1 MSEQEFADGYL
12 RYVRHKV
19 VFISAALAALAIAA
33 GASCLVDGRP
43 IGILDVY
50 RIIWEHLTGARY
62 EYATPEYWDDFV
74 VCQMRLPR
82 TVLAIVAGSSLAV
95 CGTVMQSIMSNPLAD
110 PYTTGMSSGACLG
123 SIIAIAMGFAF
134 TGPSIYGI
142 VGMSFLM
149 ALVPAFVVILASR
162 LVNTSPATLILMGTI
177 MSYLFSA
184 VNTLILVNQEGET
197 LSAAYLWTIGSL
209 DNVIWSDLWI
219 PGMTSV
225 LGCAAMLAMSGK
237 LNVMMMGDDQ
247 ARSMGLDVDNFRTV
261 LLLVLS
267 VMVASIISFT
277 GILGFVGLVAP
288 HIVRMAIGSDNKF
301 VIPASMAFGSALL
314 LVTDTVAR
322 LVVYPYEIPVG
333 IVLMFIGGPLFLYV
347 VVRKKGYGGIY

>member
-1 MSEQEFADGYL
+1 MPEQDFADGYL
-12 RYVRHKV
+12 RYVRHKM
-19 VFISAALAALAIAA
+19 VFILAALAVLIVAA
-33 GASCLVDGRP
+33 GVSCLVDGRP
-43 IGILDVY
+43 IGVLDVY
-50 RIIWEHLTGARY
+50 RIIWDHIAGARY

-123 SIIAIAMGFAF
+123 AIIAIAMGFAF
-134 TGPSIYGI
+134 TGPSVYGI
-142 VGMSFLM
+142 MGMSFLV
-149 ALVPAFVVILASR
+149 ALIPAFIVILVSR
-162 LVNTSPATLILMGTI
+162 LISTSPATLILMGTI
-177 MSYLFSA
+177 MSYLFGA
-184 VNTLILVNQEGET
+184 INTLILVHQEGET

-209 DNVIWSDLWI
+209 DNVIWSDLWV
-219 PGMTSV
+219 PGIVSI
-225 LGCAAMLAMSGK
+225 LGCSAMLAMSGK

-288 HIVRMAIGSDNKF
+288 HIVRMAIGSDNRF
-301 VIPASMAFGSALL
+301 VIPASIAFGSALL
-314 LVTDTVAR
+314 LVTDTIAR
-322 LVVYPYEIPVG
+322 LVVFPYEIPVG
-333 IVLMFIGGPLFLYV
+333 IILMFIGGPLFLYV
-347 VVRKKGYGGIY
+347 IIRKKGYGGIY

>member
-1 MSEQEFADGYL
+1 MPEQDFASGYL
-12 RYVRHKV
+12 KYVRHKM
-19 VFISAALAALAIAA
+19 VFILAALAVLVVAA
-33 GASCLVDGRP
+33 GISCLVDGRP
-43 IGILDVY
+43 IGVLDVY
-50 RIIWEHLTGARY
+50 KIIWDHITGTEY

-95 CGTVMQSIMSNPLAD
+95 CGAVMQSIMSNPLAA

-123 SIIAIAMGFAF
+123 AIIAIAMGFAF

-142 VGMSFLM
+142 MGMSFLVAM
-149 ALVPAFVVILASR
+149 IPAFIVILISR
-162 LVNTSPATLILMGTI
+162 LISTSPATLILLGTI
-177 MSYLFSA
+177 MSYLFGA
-184 VNTLILVNQEGET
+184 MNTLILVNQEGET

-209 DNVIWSDLWI
+209 DNVIWSDLWM
-219 PGMTSV
+219 PGIVSII
-225 LGCAAMLAMSGK
+225 GCAAMLAMSGK

-261 LLLVLS
+261 LLLLLS

-314 LVTDTVAR
+314 LVTDTIAR

-333 IVLMFIGGPLFLYV
+333 IILMFIGGPLFLYV
-347 VVRKKGYGGIY
+347 IIRKKGYGWIY

>member
-1 MSEQEFADGYL
+1 MPDQDFADGYL
-12 RYVRHKV
+12 RYVRHKLI
-19 VFISAALAALAIAA
+19 FIIAALAILAIAA
-33 GASCLVDGRP
+33 GISCLVDGRP
-43 IGILDVY
+43 IGVLDVY
-50 RIIWEHLTGARY
+50 RIIWEHLTGAKY

-82 TVLAIVAGSSLAV
+82 TVLAIIAGSSLAV
-95 CGTVMQSIMSNPLAD
+95 CGAVMQSIMSNPLAD

-123 SIIAIAMGFAF
+123 AIIAIVMGFAF
-134 TGPSIYGI
+134 TGPSMYGI
-142 VGMSFLM
+142 VGMSFLV
-149 ALVPAFVVILASR
+149 ALIPAFVVILVSR
-162 LVNTSPATLILMGTI
+162 VVSTSPATLILMGTI
-177 MSYLFSA
+177 MSYMFGA
-184 VNTLILVNQEGET
+184 VNTLILVHQEGET

-209 DNVIWSDLWI
+209 DNVVWSDLLV
-219 PGMTSV
+219 PGIVSV
-225 LGCAAMLAMSGK
+225 VGCIAMLAMSGK

-261 LLLVLS
+261 LLLAMS

-288 HIVRMAIGSDNKF
+288 HIVRMAIGSDNKY

-314 LVTDTVAR
+314 LVTDTIAR

-333 IVLMFIGGPLFLYV
+333 IILMFIGGPLFLFV
-347 VVRKKGYGGIY
+347 VVRKRGYGGIY